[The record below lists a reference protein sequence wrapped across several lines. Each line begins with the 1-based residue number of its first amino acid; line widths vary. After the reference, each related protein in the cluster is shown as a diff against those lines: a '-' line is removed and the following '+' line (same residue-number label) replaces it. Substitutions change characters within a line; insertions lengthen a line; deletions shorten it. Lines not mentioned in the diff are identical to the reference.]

1 VLLPVFSDQHVSSDP
16 GNKRPESSSKVR
28 TPEPKKNVRRL
39 TGKIKGPS
47 IKDAL
52 AGKLGEEQLSSR
64 EQHEMFT
71 RTGETRDFTAE
82 ELKQK
87 WDEFVR
93 RLKDR
98 PNLQSTLSR
107 VPSVK
112 EGYRLVLT
120 IDNSVQDDLIN
131 HIKPELISWLR
142 NELRNSKILL
152 TTQIDETE
160 KEKIIYTDAEKY
172 VEMVKKNPRL
182 ELLKK
187 KFKLDFE

>member
-1 VLLPVFSDQHVSSDP
+1 
-16 GNKRPESSSKVR
+16 
-28 TPEPKKNVRRL
+28 
-39 TGKIKGPS
+39 
-47 IKDAL
+47 
-52 AGKLGEEQLSSR
+52 
-64 EQHEMFT
+64 MYT
-71 RTGETRDFTAE
+71 RTGEVKDFTAE

-87 WDEFVR
+87 WEEFVQ
-93 RLKDR
+93 RLYDR

-107 VPSVK
+107 VPSI
-112 EGYRLVLT
+112 EEDYRLVLL

-131 HIKPELISWLR
+131 NIKPELVSWLR
-142 NELRNSKILL
+142 KELRNSKILL

-160 KEKIIYTDAEKY
+160 KEKIIYSDAEKY